1 MFYNHKCNILN
12 SFTICFILSLFVGYD
27 KGQNCPKQNKR
38 MNKDSYKNISFITS
52 NLYYYQMY
60 MLQTMAQ
67 TGKISVKLMNRREPA
82 MPKKSTKLEQL
93 SEKIHI
99 TVEKM
104 RNLGAENL
112 DHMFLEIYAQQTS
125 QLTDTRQHKKVK
137 HLLKD
142 VVGIVFFAVLAGN
155 NEWTDIADFAADEK
169 QTLQKY
175 LELPN
180 KLKAGRFFRAKSQPL
195 RLKVTLMP
203 VNPMFSI
210 VSSSYSPNGFTDSG

>member
-1 MFYNHKCNILN
+1 
-12 SFTICFILSLFVGYD
+12 
-27 KGQNCPKQNKR
+27 
-38 MNKDSYKNISFITS
+38 
-52 NLYYYQMY
+52 MY
-60 MLQTMAQ
+60 MLRTMTQ

-112 DHMFLEIYAQQTS
+112 DHMFLEIYTQQTS

-155 NEWTDIADFAADEK
+155 DEWTDIADFAADEK

-180 KLKAGRFFRAKSQPL
+180 KLKAIGSFGL
-195 RLKVTLMP
+195 
-203 VNPMFSI
+203 NPN
-210 VSSSYSPNGFTDSG
+210 PCD